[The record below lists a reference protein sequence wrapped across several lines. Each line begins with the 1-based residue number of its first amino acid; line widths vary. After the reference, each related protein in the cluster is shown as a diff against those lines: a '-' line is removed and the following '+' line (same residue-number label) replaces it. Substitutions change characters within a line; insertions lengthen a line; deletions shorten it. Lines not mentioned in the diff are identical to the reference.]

1 MSARPLPPGH
11 LVPEQPL
18 DVVAWVT
25 VRLHTNGMVS
35 TQGTIGDKPMALHL
49 LEQAREA
56 ITKQQTRLVIPGRD
70 VDVAPSL
77 PTRDLGDMLPHE
89 RGEP

>member
-1 MSARPLPPGH
+1 MIP
-11 LVPEQPL
+11 VPEQPL

-49 LEQAREA
+49 LDQAREA
-56 ITKQQTRLVIPGRD
+56 VAKQQTNLIIPGRD
-70 VDVAPSL
+70 VSVMPSI

>member
-1 MSARPLPPGH
+1 MIP
-11 LVPEQPL
+11 VPEQPL

-35 TQGTIGDKPMALHL
+35 TQGTIGDKPMVVHL
-49 LEQAREA
+49 LNQGLDAMRGRPDA
-56 ITKQQTRLVIPGRD
+56 SNLIIPGRD
-70 VDVAPSL
+70 VSVMPSI
-77 PTRDLGDMLPHE
+77 PSRDLGDMLPHE

>member
-1 MSARPLPPGH
+1 MSE
-11 LVPEQPL
+11 LVPPQPL
-18 DVVAWVT
+18 DVIAWVT
-25 VRLHTNGMVS
+25 VRLHSNGMIS

-56 ITKQQTRLVIPGRD
+56 VAKQQTSLIIPGRD
-70 VDVAPSL
+70 VPVAPSV
-77 PTRDLGDMLPHE
+77 PTRDLGDMPAGD